1 MFHLYF
7 MCLWN
12 SCDQK
17 TAKCPV
23 KIEVLVLPDGSYFK
37 YKSRKTI
44 KKGVLSFLSQV
55 SSNFQAH

>member
-1 MFHLYF
+1 

-17 TAKCPV
+17 TEKCPV
-23 KIEVLVLPDGSYFK
+23 KLKVLVLPDSSYFK